1 MRLGVVLESDF
12 ETRVSIVPN
21 SIPKLLKMGFEVF
34 IEDGAGKKSGYPN
47 SDYEAKGASISN
59 SDEVL
64 GSDLVTSI
72 GVPDF
77 TKMKS
82 NIMMCGNSD

>member
-34 IEDGAGKKSGYPN
+34 IEDGAVKNQVIQIQTMRRKVHQYL
-47 SDYEAKGASISN
+47 IQ
-59 SDEVL
+59 
-64 GSDLVTSI
+64 
-72 GVPDF
+72 
-77 TKMKS
+77 MKYS
-82 NIMMCGNSD
+82 VRI